1 MRAMFDSGVVSPPH
15 VLTVLALLAIKI
27 TQEFYQLIVFDQSIF
42 CEFEKIQV
50 SCSNFKTVKT
60 SF

>member
-42 CEFEKIQV
+42 CEFEKI
-50 SCSNFKTVKT
+50 
-60 SF
+60 